1 MFTSWESYREKEPCL
16 SLGPDLESPSVS
28 PSLIPFLKPC
38 FLPPPLSD
46 SSDTKHFLRIPST
59 GVSSSRNCRKEQSYA
74 KVTASFLTGSTAM
87 NQASKY
93 PQSKPTPLSTS
104 SKGKGR
110 GEIFEKTGPAINTF
124 QTLSR
129 LARHPKWQTNRH
141 TPPEIKKKKEILTRH

>member
-1 MFTSWESYREKEPCL
+1 MFTSWESFREKEPCL

-38 FLPPPLSD
+38 SLPPPLSD
-46 SSDTKHFLRIPST
+46 SSYTKHFLRIPST
-59 GVSSSRNCRKEQSYA
+59 GVSCSQNCRKEQSYA
-74 KVTASFLTGSTAM
+74 KVTTSFLTGSIAM

-93 PQSKPTPLSTS
+93 PQSKPTPISTS

-129 LARHPKWQTNRH
+129 LAQHPKWETSRH
-141 TPPEIKKKKEILTRH
+141 TPPEIKKKEILTRH